1 MENLRVFG
9 GRTLNGKIS
18 PSGNK
23 NAALPIL
30 CASLLTDQEV
40 TLRNLPDITDVRRF
54 LRMFRDLGSEV
65 QYDPGTQIGI
75 IRHRYLG
82 EADPEMIPAQMRSSI
97 LLFSS
102 LTARV
107 GKAQFHSNTKGCA
120 LGLREVDPH
129 IYALRSLGYS
139 VELLREGF
147 AIQKP
152 QKEERDE
159 IIHWLDYASVT
170 ATENFIMGAV
180 VGKNR
185 KATLHNAAS
194 EPHVQDLCRFLQKMG
209 AKIKGIGTNRIVIRG
224 VEELAGCEHCIIDD
238 HHEIASFLAIG
249 AMTAGKIE
257 VEHGIDE
264 HMGLIY
270 RTFGRMGVEVEHDE
284 KGAAVEGSEFYS
296 IEPSITPNAY
306 PKIEAAPWPY
316 LPADLL
322 PPFIALGLACRGELL
337 FWNKVY
343 EGALNWIPELTK
355 FGAFAHVTDPHSVI
369 VKGGLPLRAATSI
382 ECPYIIR
389 ACIALLMVGL
399 RVDGESILHNATPI
413 HRAHPNFA
421 EKLCSLGCKVEW
433 E

>member
-9 GRTLNGKIS
+9 GQPLNGKVV
-18 PSGNK
+18 PAGNK
-23 NAALPIL
+23 NASLPIL
-30 CASLLTDQEV
+30 CATLLTSDEV
-40 TLRNLPDITDVRRF
+40 TLHNLPDITDVRRF
-54 LRMFRDLGSEV
+54 LKMFEDLGSEV
-65 QYDPGTQIGI
+65 SYDPVTHLGV
-75 IRHRYLG
+75 IRHRNLS
-82 EADPEMIPAQMRSSI
+82 EVDPEQIPAQMRSSI

-107 GKAQFHSNTKGCA
+107 GEAKFHSNTKGCA

-129 IYALRSLGYS
+129 IYALKSLGYE
-139 VELLREGF
+139 VDMEPEGF
-147 AIQKP
+147 TFRKP
-152 QKEERDE
+152 MDRPSDD
-159 IIHWLDYASVT
+159 IIYWLDYASVT

-180 VGKNR
+180 VGKGR
-185 KATLHNAAS
+185 ATLHNAAC
-194 EPHVQDLCRFLQKMG
+194 EPHVQDLCHFLKKMG
-209 AKIKGIGTNRIVIRG
+209 AKIKGIGTNRIIIEG
-224 VEELAGCEHCIIDD
+224 VEGLNGCEHRIIDD

-257 VEHGIDE
+257 VEHNINE

-270 RTFGRMGVEVEHDE
+270 RQFQRMGIEIEHDE
-284 KGAAVEGSEFYS
+284 HGASVEGKEFYT

-322 PPFIALGLACRGELL
+322 PPFIALGVACKGDLL

-343 EGALNWIPELTK
+343 EGALHWIPELTK

-369 VKGGLPLRAATSI
+369 IKGGLPLRAATSI

-389 ACIALLMVGL
+389 ACIALLMVAL
-399 RVDGESILHNATPI
+399 RVEGESVLHNASPI
-413 HRAHPNFA
+413 MRAHPNFA
-421 EKLCSLGCKVEW
+421 EKLRALGCQVTW

>member
-1 MENLRVFG
+1 MDNLRVYG
-9 GRTLNGKIS
+9 GRPLNGKVI
-18 PSGNK
+18 PAGNK

-30 CASLLTDQEV
+30 CATLLTSEEV
-40 TLRNLPDITDVRRF
+40 TLHNLPDITDVRRI
-54 LRMFRDLGSEV
+54 LKMFQDLGSVVSYDADTQVGVV
-65 QYDPGTQIGI
+65 Q
-75 IRHRYLG
+75 HRDLTTVSP
-82 EADPEMIPAQMRSSI
+82 DQIPAQMRSSI

-107 GKAQFHSNTKGCA
+107 GSAKFHSNTKGCA

-129 IYALRSLGYS
+129 IYALNSLGYE
-139 VELLREGF
+139 VEIEPDGF
-147 AIQKP
+147 HFTRP
-152 QKEERDE
+152 QTSPGNVT
-159 IIHWLDYASVT
+159 HWLDYASVT

-180 VGKNR
+180 IGR
-185 KATLHNAAS
+185 GTATLHNAAC
-194 EPHVQDLCRFLQKMG
+194 EPHVQDLCRFLQSMG
-209 AKIKGIGTNRIVIRG
+209 ARIRGIGTNRVTIEG
-224 VEELAGCEHCIIDD
+224 VGSLTGCSHRIIDD

-257 VEHGIDE
+257 VAHNIDE

-270 RTFGRMGVEVEHDE
+270 HQFKRMGIDVDHDGT
-284 KGAAVEGSEFYS
+284 GASIEGKEFYDLT
-296 IEPSITPNAY
+296 PSITPNAY

-322 PPFIALGLACRGELL
+322 PPFIALGVACRGDLL

-343 EGALNWIPELTK
+343 EGALHWIPELTK

-369 VKGGLPLRAATSI
+369 IKGGLPLRPAKI

-389 ACIALLMVGL
+389 ACIALLMVAL
-399 RVDGESILHNATPI
+399 RVEGESVLHNATPI
-413 HRAHPNFA
+413 KRAHPNFA
-421 EKLCSLGCKVEW
+421 EKLRSLGCKVAW

>member
-9 GRTLNGKIS
+9 GQPLNGKVV
-18 PSGNK
+18 PAGNK

-30 CASLLTDQEV
+30 CATLLTSDEV
-40 TLRNLPDITDVRRF
+40 TLNNLPDITDVRRF
-54 LRMFRDLGSEV
+54 LKMFQALGSEV
-65 QYDPGTQIGI
+65 QYDPESQVGV
-75 IRHRYLG
+75 IRHRDLTSV
-82 EADPEMIPAQMRSSI
+82 DPELIPAQMRSSI

-107 GKAQFHSNTKGCA
+107 GEAKFHSNTKGCA

-129 IYALRSLGYS
+129 VYALRSLGYKAD
-139 VELLREGF
+139 VYEDGF
-147 AIQKP
+147 VFNSPNGNRAK
-152 QKEERDE
+152 DVV
-159 IIHWLDYASVT
+159 HWLDYASVT

-180 VGKNR
+180 VGDGT
-185 KATLHNAAS
+185 ATLHNAAC
-194 EPHVQDLCRFLQKMG
+194 EPHVQDLCHFLRKMG
-209 AKIKGIGTNRIVIRG
+209 ANIRGVGTNRVIIEG
-224 VEELAGCEHCIIDD
+224 VEGLNGTEHRIIDD

-257 VEHGIDE
+257 VEHSIHD
-264 HMGLIY
+264 HMGMIY
-270 RTFGRMGVEVEHDE
+270 RQFSRMGVDIDYNET
-284 KGAAVEGSEFYS
+284 GASIEGKEFYD

-322 PPFIALGLACRGELL
+322 PPFIALGVACRGDLL
-337 FWNKVY
+337 FWNKIY
-343 EGALNWIPELTK
+343 EGALHWIPELTK

-369 VKGGLPLRAATSI
+369 IKGGLPLRPATSI

-389 ACIALLMVGL
+389 ACIALLMVAL
-399 RVDGESILHNATPI
+399 RVEGESTLHNASPI
-413 HRAHPNFA
+413 LRAHPNFA
-421 EKLCSLGCKVEW
+421 EKLRSLGCKVEW